1 MRARRHLMICG
12 RGCVFARRP
21 DRRGAV
27 GTLDYV
33 LLIGVILPVAAF
45 CMWAGPRLIW
55 LTYQMVY
62 VLIGWPFM

>member
-1 MRARRHLMICG
+1 MRFQCRLSLTKGQALAEQRLT
-12 RGCVFARRP
+12 
-21 DRRGAV
+21 RRGAV
-27 GTLDYV
+27 STLDYV
-33 LLIGVILPVAAF
+33 LLVGVILPVAAF

>member
-1 MRARRHLMICG
+1 MRVQRRLTTFDRRCG
-12 RGCVFARRP
+12 FARRS

-27 GTLDYV
+27 ATLDYV

>member
-1 MRARRHLMICG
+1 MKVQSRVPIFSSRAFGVRRC
-12 RGCVFARRP
+12 

-27 GTLDYV
+27 STLDYV

-62 VLIGWPFM
+62 VLISWPFM

>member
-1 MRARRHLMICG
+1 MRIPWQLLLATGRELAARR
-12 RGCVFARRP
+12 FT
-21 DRRGAV
+21 RRGAV
-27 GTLDYV
+27 STLDYV
-33 LLIGVILPVAAF
+33 LVIGVILPVAAF

>member
-1 MRARRHLMICG
+1 MRFGWRLSLTKGQTSALQRLT
-12 RGCVFARRP
+12 
-21 DRRGAV
+21 RRGAV
-27 GTLDYV
+27 STLDYV
-33 LLIGVILPVAAF
+33 LLVGVMLPVAAF

>member
-1 MRARRHLMICG
+1 MRFGWRLSLTKG
-12 RGCVFARRP
+12 RALALQRLT
-21 DRRGAV
+21 RRGAV
-27 GTLDYV
+27 STLDYV
-33 LLIGVILPVAAF
+33 LLVGVILPIAAF